1 MIGQEQMGH
10 SNKRAPREESER
22 TCVGHPEGGALPAAG
37 LVRFVAIPAELGE
50 LALPASGKIGPGE
63 FGVAL
68 DLGARAPGRGA
79 WLCADPACVERAV
92 KKGGFSRAFRAT
104 VRTPTAPVLMEAMV
118 EALRRS
124 IVQRLA
130 LARRAGALEIGAEN
144 VAAALKQGR
153 GSLLILASD
162 LSEGGRRKQEVNA
175 NRKELPVVG
184 PVDGAALGGALG
196 RDHAGVILV
205 CAEPFAQD
213 LYRLS
218 LQVDTLSGYNTAR
231 PEPRG

>member
-1 MIGQEQMGH
+1 
-10 SNKRAPREESER
+10 
-22 TCVGHPEGGALPAAG
+22 
-37 LVRFVAIPAELGE
+37 
-50 LALPASGKIGPGE
+50 
-63 FGVAL
+63 
-68 DLGARAPGRGA
+68 
-79 WLCADPACVERAV
+79 VERAV

-184 PVDGAALGGALG
+184 PVDSAALGGALG